1 MHNCT
6 DYDGGM
12 CLLYLRRAFHSS
24 CLKDVA
30 VVIYDKRLVDEFHTP
45 PLTQEPPNFIQD
57 NFEDMGTIQQ
67 VHDLAVDLA
76 HLAHDSDEHRRMLQ
90 ESLLLGL
97 SLPPIG
103 LYSQFHEGSAFAF
116 GYDSPESVR
125 HAFM

>member
-1 MHNCT
+1 M
-6 DYDGGM
+6 
-12 CLLYLRRAFHSS
+12 
-24 CLKDVA
+24 KDVA
-30 VVIYDKRLVDEFHTP
+30 VVIYDRKLVDTFQTP
-45 PLTQEPPNFIQD
+45 PLTREPPDFIRD

-116 GYDSPESVR
+116 GYDSPETVR